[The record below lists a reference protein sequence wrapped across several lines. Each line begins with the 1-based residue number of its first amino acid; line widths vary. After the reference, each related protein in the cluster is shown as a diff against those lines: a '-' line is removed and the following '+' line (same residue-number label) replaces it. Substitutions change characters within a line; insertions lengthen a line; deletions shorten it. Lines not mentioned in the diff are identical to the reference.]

1 MVLYYSFGL
10 IVAFNQ
16 WREETKQ
23 TKTCSF
29 FQEGIIAAVLNVGN
43 DFKFFWGGAGVV
55 DNTFLRVAENLEISQ
70 KQQRNLGLWKLK
82 KKKKS
87 RDSKTLEILV

>member
-10 IVAFNQ
+10 LVAFNQ

-23 TKTCSF
+23 TKTCSS

-43 DFKFFWGGAGVV
+43 DFRFFCRGY
-55 DNTFLRVAENLEISQ
+55 NTFLTGAGKEGIS
-70 KQQRNLGLWKLK
+70 
-82 KKKKS
+82 
-87 RDSKTLEILV
+87 